1 MCKRRPVASLEILSI
16 LLSISFMNLLETFK
30 FKRFWTTKT
39 AVEMSYSSGRKIV
52 NSAVYEYG
60 REIYVQ
66 TLCAAIRTRV

>member
-1 MCKRRPVASLEILSI
+1 
-16 LLSISFMNLLETFK
+16 MNLLETFK